1 MNTRKAQKKVL
12 PHRASKLKQRS
23 SNQPLLV
30 RGRAEWKR
38 LFHTFLW
45 RMCLS
50 LSSLRV
56 GSERRPPPSDVGVKF
71 LTLLNEFPRKGGRQ
85 SAEGEREDRKGV
97 KFKHVFNFQFLL
109 HPLPPF
115 HRCIGVKKRDRGRP
129 GKRGGN
135 EDDSQDRQNFE
146 KGRKERRDRPRP
158 SSSTASCSFKPQKQS
173 KLNMGFQ
180 TAILAFHYLL

>member
-30 RGRAEWKR
+30 RGSAEWKR

-56 GSERRPPPSDVGVKF
+56 GSVSAAAVRDVGVKF
-71 LTLLNEFPRKGGRQ
+71 LTLLNEFPRKGGRGQ
-85 SAEGEREDRKGV
+85 KRGEIQAR
-97 KFKHVFNFQFLL
+97 FQFPISASSPSALSQMY
-109 HPLPPF
+109 
-115 HRCIGVKKRDRGRP
+115 RGKKAGKGGDRERRQRGRFP
-129 GKRGGN
+129 GSSEFRKRQ
-135 EDDSQDRQNFE
+135 ERASTTDRVLL
-146 KGRKERRDRPRP
+146 P
-158 SSSTASCSFKPQKQS
+158 SPSTASCPFKPQKQS

>member
-1 MNTRKAQKKVL
+1 M
-12 PHRASKLKQRS
+12 KQRS

-50 LSSLRV
+50 LSLSLHSVLVQRW
-56 GSERRPPPSDVGVKF
+56 PPPSDVGVKF
-71 LTLLNEFPRKGGRQ
+71 LTLLNEFPRKGGRGQ
-85 SAEGEREDRKGV
+85 KRGEIQAR
-97 KFKHVFNFQFLL
+97 FQFPISASSPSALSQMY
-109 HPLPPF
+109 
-115 HRCIGVKKRDRGRP
+115 RGKKRRERGRT

-146 KGRKERRDRPRP
+146 KGRKERRDHPR
-158 SSSTASCSFKPQKQS
+158 SSSTASCPFKPQKQS

>member
-1 MNTRKAQKKVL
+1 MNTRKRCFRSELK
-12 PHRASKLKQRS
+12 KLKQRS

-30 RGRAEWKR
+30 RGSAEWKR

-56 GSERRPPPSDVGVKF
+56 GSVSDAAVRDVGVKF
-71 LTLLNEFPRKGGRQ
+71 LTLLNEFPRKGGRGQ
-85 SAEGEREDRKGV
+85 KRGEIQAR
-97 KFKHVFNFQFLL
+97 FQFPISASSPSALSQMY
-109 HPLPPF
+109 
-115 HRCIGVKKRDRGRP
+115 RGKKRRERGRT

-146 KGRKERRDRPRP
+146 KGRKERRRP
-158 SSSTASCSFKPQKQS
+158 TASFFLPLRQPAAPLNPKS
-173 KLNMGFQ
+173 KAN
-180 TAILAFHYLL
+180 